1 MIEIAPYTAPYREG
15 VAELILGIQR
25 DEFGFQVTYDDQ
37 PDLKEIETF
46 YQSGAGGFWLAL
58 EDRRVVGTIGL
69 RDIGGAGA
77 LRKMFVASEWRG
89 AAHGAGQRLLDTL
102 TAHARGRRLAAVWL
116 GTTEKFLAAHRF
128 YERNGFERI
137 APEALPPTFPR
148 MRVDTRFYRLHLEGA
163 AP

>member
-1 MIEIAPYTAPYREG
+1 MIEIAPYTAPYRAG

-25 DEFGFQVTYDDQ
+25 GEFGFSVTYDDQ
-37 PDLKEIETF
+37 PDLKTIESF

-58 EDRRVVGTIGL
+58 EDERVVGTIGL

-77 LRKMFVASEWRG
+77 LRKMFVASDRRG
-89 AAHGAGQRLLDTL
+89 REHRVGQRLLDTL
-102 TAHARGRRLAAVWL
+102 IAHVRAQRLGAVWL

-128 YERNGFERI
+128 YEKNGFERVT
-137 APEALPPTFPR
+137 PETLPETFPR
-148 MRVDTRFYRLHLEGA
+148 MHVDTRFYRLDLRGA